1 MKMSHYGI
9 YWVSFFKGIL
19 IVLLILALTGCTIG
33 EKRIKIFQVEEPRQK
48 LNLPDPMPLT
58 LEDIRWIIITS
69 ENAEEVFK
77 KLEEAGIDPV
87 LFGLTDEGYEALSK
101 NFAQIRHYIQK
112 QNLII
117 ESYKNYYEPSNKKK
131 IENTPVNK

>member
-1 MKMSHYGI
+1 M
-9 YWVSFFKGIL
+9 F
-19 IVLLILALTGCTIG
+19 LTSCSS
-33 EKRIKIFQVEEPRQK
+33 IKPLEV
-48 LNLPDPMPLT
+48 LNLEVKREPLNLDQPDVADFESLK
-58 LEDIRWIIITS
+58 WYIINS
-69 ENAEEVFK
+69 DNAEEVFAKLK
-77 KLEEAGIDPV
+77 KENVDPV

-117 ESYKNYYEPSNKKK
+117 ESYKNYYEPLNKKK

>member
-33 EKRIKIFQVEEPRQK
+33 EKKIKILQVEEPRQK

-58 LEDIRWIIITS
+58 LEEIRWIIITS
-69 ENAEEVFK
+69 ENAEQVFA
-77 KLEEAGIDPV
+77 KLKEQGIDPV
-87 LFGLTDEGYEALSK
+87 LFGLTDKDYEMLSK
-101 NFAQIRHYIQK
+101 NFAQIRQK
-112 QNLII
+112 LQETNNLL
-117 ESYKNYYEPSNKKK
+117 EEYKKYYGGEEKK
-131 IENTPVNK
+131 

>member
-1 MKMSHYGI
+1 MLS
-9 YWVSFFKGIL
+9 VLTLSIL
-19 IVLLILALTGCTIG
+19 LMFLTSCSS
-33 EKRIKIFQVEEPRQK
+33 IKPLEV
-48 LNLPDPMPLT
+48 LNLEVKREPLN
-58 LEDIRWIIITS
+58 LDQPEVADFENLQWYIINS
-69 ENAEEVFK
+69 ENAKEVFAKLK
-77 KLEEAGIDPV
+77 KENIDPV

>member
-1 MKMSHYGI
+1 MLS
-9 YWVSFFKGIL
+9 VLTLSIL
-19 IVLLILALTGCTIG
+19 LMFLTSCSS
-33 EKRIKIFQVEEPRQK
+33 IKPLEV
-48 LNLPDPMPLT
+48 LNLEVKREPLN
-58 LEDIRWIIITS
+58 LDQPEVADFENLQWYIINS
-69 ENAEEVFK
+69 ENAEEVFAKLK
-77 KLEEAGIDPV
+77 KKNVDPV

>member
-1 MKMSHYGI
+1 M
-9 YWVSFFKGIL
+9 F
-19 IVLLILALTGCTIG
+19 LTSCSSIKPL
-33 EKRIKIFQVEEPRQK
+33 EVFNLEVKREP
-48 LNLPDPMPLT
+48 LNLDSPDIADF
-58 LEDIRWIIITS
+58 EDLDWYIITS
-69 ENAEEVFK
+69 KNADEMFA
-77 KLEEAGIDPV
+77 KLKEKNLDPV
-87 LFGLTDEGYEALSK
+87 LFGLTDDGYEALSK

>member
-1 MKMSHYGI
+1 MLS
-9 YWVSFFKGIL
+9 VLTLSIL
-19 IVLLILALTGCTIG
+19 LMFLTSCSS
-33 EKRIKIFQVEEPRQK
+33 IKPLED
-48 LNLPDPMPLT
+48 LNLEVKREPLN
-58 LEDIRWIIITS
+58 LDQPEVADFENLQWYIINS
-69 ENAEEVFK
+69 ENAEEVFAKLK
-77 KLEEAGIDPV
+77 KENVDPV

>member
-1 MKMSHYGI
+1 MLS
-9 YWVSFFKGIL
+9 VLTLSIL
-19 IVLLILALTGCTIG
+19 LMFLTSCSS
-33 EKRIKIFQVEEPRQK
+33 IKPLEV
-48 LNLPDPMPLT
+48 LNLEVKREPLN
-58 LEDIRWIIITS
+58 LDKPEVADFENLQWYIINS
-69 ENAEEVFK
+69 ENAEEVFAKLK
-77 KLEEAGIDPV
+77 KENVDPV

>member
-1 MKMSHYGI
+1 MLS
-9 YWVSFFKGIL
+9 VLTLSIL
-19 IVLLILALTGCTIG
+19 LMFLTSCSS
-33 EKRIKIFQVEEPRQK
+33 IKPLEV
-48 LNLPDPMPLT
+48 LNLEVKREPLN
-58 LEDIRWIIITS
+58 LDQPEVADFENLQWYIINS
-69 ENAEEVFK
+69 ENAEEVFAKLK
-77 KLEEAGIDPV
+77 KENVDPV

-101 NFAQIRHYIQK
+101 NFSQIRHYIQK

>member
-1 MKMSHYGI
+1 M
-9 YWVSFFKGIL
+9 F
-19 IVLLILALTGCTIG
+19 LTSCSS
-33 EKRIKIFQVEEPRQK
+33 IKPLEV
-48 LNLPDPMPLT
+48 LNLEVKREPLN
-58 LEDIRWIIITS
+58 LDQPEVADFENLQWYIINS
-69 ENAEEVFK
+69 ENAEEVFAKLK
-77 KLEEAGIDPV
+77 KENVDPV

-131 IENTPVNK
+131 IENIPVNK

>member
-1 MKMSHYGI
+1 MLS
-9 YWVSFFKGIL
+9 VLTLSIL
-19 IVLLILALTGCTIG
+19 LMFLTSCSS
-33 EKRIKIFQVEEPRQK
+33 IKPLEV
-48 LNLPDPMPLT
+48 LNLEVKREPLNLDQPDVADFENLQ
-58 LEDIRWIIITS
+58 WYIINS
-69 ENAEEVFK
+69 ENAEEVFAKLK
-77 KLEEAGIDPV
+77 KKNVDPV

>member
-1 MKMSHYGI
+1 MLS
-9 YWVSFFKGIL
+9 VLTLSIL
-19 IVLLILALTGCTIG
+19 LMFLTSCSS
-33 EKRIKIFQVEEPRQK
+33 IKPLEV
-48 LNLPDPMPLT
+48 LNLEVKREPLN
-58 LEDIRWIIITS
+58 LDQPEVADFENLQWYIINS
-69 ENAEEVFK
+69 ENAEEVFAKLK
-77 KLEEAGIDPV
+77 KENVDPV

-101 NFAQIRHYIQK
+101 HFAQIRHYIQK

>member
-1 MKMSHYGI
+1 MLS
-9 YWVSFFKGIL
+9 VLTLSIL
-19 IVLLILALTGCTIG
+19 LMFLTSCSS
-33 EKRIKIFQVEEPRQK
+33 IKPLEV
-48 LNLPDPMPLT
+48 LNLEVKREPLN
-58 LEDIRWIIITS
+58 LDQPEVADFENLQWYIINS
-69 ENAEEVFK
+69 ENAEEVFAKLK
-77 KLEEAGIDPV
+77 KENVDPV

-117 ESYKNYYEPSNKKK
+117 KSYKNYYEPSNKKK